1 MATLKKIR
9 LPDGKEITLA
19 DWGAYPLRST
29 LELVNRNGTGV
40 AETEIRLFTYT
51 VGQQVPTTNR
61 NADDLDCN
69 NALPSQMPVD
79 EEMLVY
85 TMQIEADP
93 RCNPQTLQNIVLR
106 TMFTL
111 SVGGIKNYT
120 DGPITRYPSGGGLAG
135 FSVINNSSV
144 LSNGVPGVH
153 AAKQMAIPVHIAGGE
168 KFWAIFRL
176 FQRQEFIPGTGTQL
190 TPIRLVDDGGA
201 LIPNFDTH
209 TAQNGW
215 EPRQM
220 VVYLDGLRKRPLS

>member
-29 LELVNRNGTGV
+29 VELVNQNGAV
-40 AETEIRLFTYT
+40 APAELRVFTYT
-51 VGQQVPTTNR
+51 VGQQVPITNR

-85 TMQIEADP
+85 CMELETDP
-93 RCNPQTLQNIVLR
+93 RCTPATLRNIILR

-120 DGPITRYPSGGGLAG
+120 DGPITRYPSGGGISG
-135 FSVINNSSV
+135 FTQIANETIS
-144 LSNGVPGVH
+144 SNGVPGTH
-153 AAKQMAIPVHIAGGE
+153 AAKQLAIPVHIAGGE
-168 KFWAIFRL
+168 KFWGIFRF
-176 FQRQEFIPGTGTQL
+176 FQRWELTAPGVSAL
-190 TPIRLVDDGGA
+190 TAIRLLDVAGN
-201 LIPNFDTH
+201 LIPNMPN
-209 TAQNGW
+209 AGW
-215 EPRQM
+215 EPRQI